1 MGTRKT
7 RTDFTP
13 IAAQIQ
19 RANIGRATVVAD
31 AIADFI
37 VDSWNAIQAP
47 PAPAAVIVFDQY
59 RDWPSGRLV
68 AHR

>member
-1 MGTRKT
+1 MKT
-7 RTDFTP
+7 KSIQPDYSP
-13 IAAQIQ
+13 IQAQI
-19 RANIGRATVVAD
+19 RSAGITRVTVVAD
-31 AIADFI
+31 AIAQFI